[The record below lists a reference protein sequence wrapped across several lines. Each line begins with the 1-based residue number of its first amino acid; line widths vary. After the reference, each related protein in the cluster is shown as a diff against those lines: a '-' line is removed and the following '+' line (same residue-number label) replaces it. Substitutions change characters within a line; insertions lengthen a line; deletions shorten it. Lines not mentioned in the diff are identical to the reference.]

1 MLTKLWAAH
10 RNIIIA
16 GMLAHLCAAIFSAG
30 YFQVDEH
37 FQILEFAALK
47 LGIAGEQD
55 LAWEYREQ
63 LRPAIQPTLAYGLIK
78 LFQAFSAESPFAQ
91 AMALRMVSALLSLGC
106 MFCLLRAFAGEIRAD
121 FLKKW
126 LLFFSLLIWFLP
138 YLHARFSSE
147 NWAGL
152 AFWSGFALLHLP
164 PPGSGIAARYD
175 GKEFLGGVLLGF
187 SFIIR
192 FQAGILIAGLGLWL
206 IFIKKERYANLLAM
220 GLGILAAVFIG
231 VLADYWFYEEWTF
244 TAWNY
249 FRANILQDKVSQFG
263 IQPWWHYF
271 KEIFLKGVPP
281 FSIFLILCPLFVWIY
296 LPRHSLT
303 WTTLPFTLLH
313 FFIGHKE
320 MRFLFPL
327 ANIFPLMLILSLQ
340 AIRED
345 ARFQGLKNL
354 AQRWRKLVL
363 RSFLALNTVLLLMVC
378 FKPADMQIPL
388 YQYIYEHYDADATE
402 VLYSER
408 NPFSR
413 AVPLN
418 FYKKKELKVRK
429 IENPEE
435 LARYLSN
442 SGKTILFATQKF
454 KSDPALA
461 GLECQRVY
469 QALPDFV
476 KYLNLNN
483 WMERTP
489 LWTLYECRGTT
500 AHGAESTDATVQTR

>member
-1 MLTKLWAAH
+1 MLNELWAAN
-10 RNIIIA
+10 RKIIIA
-16 GMLAHLCAAIFSAG
+16 GALAHLCAAIFSAG

-37 FQILEFAALK
+37 FQILEFAAFK

-55 LAWEYREQ
+55 LAWEYRER
-63 LRPAIQPTLAYGLIK
+63 LRPAIQPALAYGLIK
-78 LFQAFSAESPFAQ
+78 VFHALSAENPFWQ
-91 AMALRMVSALLSLGC
+91 AMALRIVSALLSLAC
-106 MFCLLRAFAGEIRAD
+106 MFWLIRAFEREIRAD

-126 LLFFSLLIWFLP
+126 LLFLSLLAWFLP

-152 AFWSGFALLHLP
+152 AFWSGFALIHLP
-164 PPGSGIAARYD
+164 RPPSGAAARYY
-175 GKEFLGGVLLGF
+175 GREFLSGLLLGF
-187 SFIIR
+187 SFIAR
-192 FQAGILIAGLGLWL
+192 FQAGVLIAGLGLWL
-206 IFIKKERYANLLAM
+206 IFIKKERCAKLLAM
-220 GLGILAAVFIG
+220 SLGIAAAVLIG
-231 VLADYWFYEEWTF
+231 VLADYWFYGEWTF

-249 FRANILQDKVSQFG
+249 FRANILHDKVSQFG

-281 FSIFLILCPLFVWIY
+281 FSIFMIVCPIFMWIY
-296 LPRHSLT
+296 LPRHSIT
-303 WTTLPFTLLH
+303 WATLPFAALH
-313 FFIGHKE
+313 LFIGHKE

-354 AQRWRKLVL
+354 AQNWRKPLLRLFLVVN
-363 RSFLALNTVLLLMVC
+363 AALLLIVC
-378 FKPADMQIPL
+378 FKPADMQISL
-388 YQYIYEHYDADATE
+388 YQYIYDHYDAGATE
-402 VLYSER
+402 VLYIER

-429 IENPEE
+429 IENAEE
-435 LARYLSN
+435 LAHYAAN

-454 KSDPALA
+454 KSGPALE
-461 GLECQRVY
+461 GQECARVY
-469 QALPDFV
+469 QALPRFV
-476 KYLNLNN
+476 NYLNINN

-489 LWTLYECRGTT
+489 LWTLYECRG
-500 AHGAESTDATVQTR
+500 ATPEGPFQAR

>member
-1 MLTKLWAAH
+1 MLNKPWAAN

-16 GMLAHLCAAIFSAG
+16 GLLAHLTAAIFSAG

-37 FQILEFAALK
+37 FQILEFAAFK
-47 LGIAGEQD
+47 LGTAGESD
-55 LAWEYREQ
+55 LAWEYRER
-63 LRPAIQPTLAYGLIK
+63 LRPAIQPALAYGLIK
-78 LFQAFSAESPFAQ
+78 VFHALSSENPFWQAT
-91 AMALRMVSALLSLGC
+91 ALRIVSALLSLAC
-106 MFCLLRAFAGEIRAD
+106 MFWLIRAFDREIRAD

-126 LLFFSLLIWFLP
+126 LLFFSLLTWFLP

-164 PPGSGIAARYD
+164 RAGSSIAARYYL
-175 GKEFLGGVLLGF
+175 KEFLTGVLLGF

-206 IFIKKERYANLLAM
+206 IFIRKERYANLLAM
-220 GLGILAAVFIG
+220 SLGITAAVLIG
-231 VLADYWFYEEWTF
+231 VLADYWFYGEWAF

-249 FRANILQDKVSQFG
+249 FRANILLDKVSQFG
-263 IQPWWHYF
+263 KEPWWYYF

-281 FSIFLILCPLFVWIY
+281 FSIFIILCPVFMWIY
-296 LPRHSLT
+296 LPRHPLT
-303 WTTLPFTLLH
+303 WATLPFMLVH
-313 FFIGHKE
+313 FLIGHKE

-327 ANIFPLMLILSLQ
+327 ANIFPLMLILSVQ
-340 AIRED
+340 AIREE
-345 ARFQGLKNL
+345 ARFHRLKTL
-354 AQRWRKLVL
+354 AQRWRKPLL
-363 RSFLALNTVLLLMVC
+363 RLFLTVNTALLLIVS
-378 FKPADMQIPL
+378 FKPADMQISL
-388 YQYIYEHYDADATE
+388 YQHIYDHYDPQTSE
-402 VLYSER
+402 VLYIER

-413 AVPLN
+413 AVPLS

-435 LARYLSN
+435 LARYVSN

-454 KSDPALA
+454 KTDPALA
-461 GLECQRVY
+461 GLECDRVY
-469 QALPDFV
+469 QALPRFV

-489 LWTLYECRGTT
+489 LWTLYECRGAT
-500 AHGAESTDATVQTR
+500 ANGAESTDATVQAR